1 MPNENITQETTQC
14 TCADCSASVPQDEI
28 TNRANRDLCESCADN
43 YCLCEQCD
51 ADIHTE
57 DSCLAYTLSRQ
68 GRALETTVCNR
79 CLDNNF
85 FQCDDCSEYHENE
98 NAYSVRGRRDRTICR
113 GCYENGDYFTCDACD
128 DIRPH
133 DFIGL
138 SNDSGTYCCDCRQ
151 EDESVIQ
158 DYSTRT
164 PRRFFGKAPFY
175 FGVELEVENV
185 SGDKESK
192 AEKIL
197 QTPGME
203 QDFIIVKNDG
213 SLSDGFEIVTCP
225 ADYSTQVE
233 NWHKIFDNLPSGL
246 KSFNTTTCGLHVHC
260 SREPLSELQIAKIV
274 CFTNANAN
282 REFVECI
289 AGRTAG
295 KWAQYHEKKLADGIK
310 RNDSRYEAINLQNAK
325 TIEFR
330 IFKGTLKRES
340 LFKAIEFCAAL
351 IAFTAPAGMDL
362 INSLN
367 RRAFVSFVHSNKK
380 TYPHLSAF
388 ISAKW
393 QGMETKES
401 KNFGFKV
408 TNSPFDTTEQ

>member
-1 MPNENITQETTQC
+1 MPNENITPEATHC

-28 TNRANRDLCESCADN
+28 TSRANRNLCENCAEN
-43 YCLCEQCD
+43 YCVCEQCD
-51 ADIHTE
+51 AEMRTE
-57 DSCLAYTLSRQ
+57 DSHLAYTLSRQ
-68 GRALETTVCNR
+68 GRALETTVCRR
-79 CLDNNF
+79 CLENDF
-85 FQCDDCSEYHENE
+85 FQCDDCSDYHQNV
-98 NAYSVRGRRDRTICR
+98 NTYFVRGHRARTICS
-113 GCYENGDYFTCDACD
+113 GCYENGDYFTCEACGD
-128 DIRPH
+128 TRPN
-133 DFIGL
+133 DFFGL
-138 SNDSGTYCCDCRQ
+138 SNDSGTYCCDCQ
-151 EDESVIQ
+151 PAEESVIQ

-197 QTPGME
+197 QTPDMA

-225 ADYSTQVE
+225 ADYATQVE
-233 NWHKIFDNLPSGL
+233 NWHKIFDTLPSGL
-246 KSFNTTTCGLHVHC
+246 ESFNTTTCGLHVHC
-260 SREPLSELQIAKIV
+260 ARQPLTELQIAKIV

-295 KWAQYHEKKLADGIK
+295 KWAQYHEKKLSDGIK
-310 RNDSRYEAINLQNAK
+310 RNDSRYEAVNLQNSK

-340 LFKAIEFCAAL
+340 LFKAVEFCAAL
-351 IAFTAPAGMDL
+351 IAFTAPAAMDL
-362 INSLN
+362 SNSLN

-393 QGMETKES
+393 QGMETKET
-401 KNFGFKV
+401 KQFGFKV
-408 TNSPFDTTEQ
+408 TDSPFDTNEQ